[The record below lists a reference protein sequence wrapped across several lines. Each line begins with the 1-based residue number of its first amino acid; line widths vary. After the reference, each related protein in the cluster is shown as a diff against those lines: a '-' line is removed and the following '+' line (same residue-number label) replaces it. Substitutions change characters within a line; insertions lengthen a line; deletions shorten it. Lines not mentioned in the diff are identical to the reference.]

1 MEIEVAPDHAYSL
14 GVALMTD
21 AMSVL
26 LMDFS
31 GNVVAYDYLEMP
43 VMNRKAVFERLGDVT
58 SRFPATSLRMII
70 WKCR

>member
-43 VMNRKAVFERLGDVT
+43 VMNRKAG
-58 SRFPATSLRMII
+58 
-70 WKCR
+70 